1 MAVDEAV
8 LAQAAAQYG
17 IPPAIL
23 FAVGQQMTGF
33 SDSALS
39 GGVSGNS
46 VGVFG
51 VSPDTARS
59 LGYQPGQLAGDFQ
72 LQAQVAAQTL
82 AQQFSTYGNWN
93 MALSAYLTGD
103 PQAGASPTSSVG
115 GQINGILGVAGS
127 RSTYGLNQM
136 GSNVNMDTFLPAAQ
150 SFADSIQQ
158 MAQLGGVVT
167 AGHANAFNQATD
179 GLLGA
184 GPSDGS
190 SAGFGNA
197 KVSQALQSA
206 AKNNGKNY
214 ALGQCTYYVAR
225 SLGYIP
231 GDLGNADQWA
241 SKAAEQGMDV
251 SHKPVVGSAVVYGGG
266 GGYSPQYGHVAVVTA
281 VNADGTFTVSEMN
294 VDGVGVADT
303 RTSSLNDVIG
313 FIQPPAGTDM
323 RSAAPG
329 IKDAVRTS
337 PTTPLPGSKPAVKAP
352 AQPHEQQR
360 QAEEG
365 PTPSQI
371 SEFASRAQALGL
383 SPGDIQRVMP
393 QVAPL
398 RRMLLE
404 KGTDLGDL
412 VPHLQST
419 PEQILQSVRGEPHPM
434 APQLTAGQM
443 VDSFQLASLHAP
455 QLVGRMPYAV
465 EASRFASA
473 GYKPEQ
479 ISAYYQSLGKA
490 SQPQP
495 KEADNV
501 VPMPQQRQQGTR

>member
-1 MAVDEAV
+1 VAIDQAT

-23 FAVGQQMTGF
+23 YAVGQQTTGF
-33 SDSALS
+33 SDAALN
-39 GGVSGNS
+39 GGVTDGS
-46 VGVFG
+46 VGAFG

-59 LGYQPGQLAGDFQ
+59 LGYQPSQLSGDFD
-72 LQAQVAAQTL
+72 LQAQVAAQML
-82 AQQFSTYGNWN
+82 AQQFSQYGNWN
-93 MALSAYLTGD
+93 QALSAYLTGD
-103 PQAGASPTSSVG
+103 PNAGSSPTSAVG
-115 GQINGILGVAGS
+115 GTINGILGVAGA

-136 GSNVNMDTFLPAAQ
+136 GSNVNMDTFLPASQ
-150 SFADSIQQ
+150 SFADSIQE
-158 MAQLGGVVT
+158 MAGLGGVVT
-167 AGHANAFNQATD
+167 QGHADAYNQATD
-179 GLLGA
+179 QLLGA
-184 GPSDGS
+184 GPPDGS

-197 KVSQALQSA
+197 KVSQALQAA

-241 SKAAEQGMDV
+241 SKAAEQGFDV
-251 SHKPVVGSAVVYGGG
+251 SHTPKVGTAVVYGPGG
-266 GGYSPQYGHVAVVTA
+266 AYSPQYGHVAVVTA

-294 VDGVGVADT
+294 VDGTGVADT

-313 FIQPPAGTDM
+313 FINPPAGTDM
-323 RSAAPG
+323 ATAAPG

-337 PTTPLPGSKPAVKAP
+337 PNTPLPGAKPPVKAP
-352 AQPHEQQR
+352 SQPKEQQKNS
-360 QAEEG
+360 E
-365 PTPSQI
+365 PTPAQI
-371 SEFASRAQALGL
+371 GEFASRAQALGL

-404 KGTDLGDL
+404 KGTDLSDL

-419 PEQILQSVRGEPHPM
+419 PEQILQSIRGEPHPL

-443 VDSFQLASLHAP
+443 VDAFQLASLHAP
-455 QLVGRMPYAV
+455 QTVGRMPYAV

-473 GYKPEQ
+473 QYNPQQ
-479 ISAYYQSLGKA
+479 IQSYYQSI
-490 SQPQP
+490 SQSKVGQETP
-495 KEADNV
+495 DNV
-501 VPMPQQRQQGTR
+501 VQMPQQRQQVTR